1 MGFQQGLSGLHTSS
15 MALDVVSNN
24 IANAS
29 TVGFKKGSAIF
40 ADVYASTLTGTTSGL
55 QVGIGSK
62 ITAVYQL
69 FTEGPLTTTNNPL
82 DMAINGDGF
91 YVIQRH
97 DGSTAYSRNGQ
108 FDIDKEGYIVTPLLE
123 RLMGYRADDGGNVPT
138 TGGTV
143 EPLLVPRGDIDPNP
157 TSRYSI
163 TAGNLSADEDVPLV
177 GVFDRTDADSFN
189 FSEPVTVY
197 DSLGGQHSLVTY
209 FVKTAPGEWDVYA
222 VLDNDPA
229 SQQLLGGAPSL
240 AYDAYGKLNPPG
252 SGTFTLTPI
261 TLTNGAAPLNIDID
275 LNSLTQFG
283 SPNTVSDHFQDG
295 YTSGR
300 IAGVSVSADGVVQGR
315 YTNGQTKNLGQVA
328 IATFRSNQGLAS
340 LGDNLWVETYD
351 SGPVVIGR
359 PGVGIAGWIQAG
371 QVEDSNVD
379 LTDELVQMIIQQ
391 RNYQA
396 NAQTI
401 RTQDQILQTLVNLR

>member
-15 MALDVVSNN
+15 TALDVVSNN

-40 ADVYASTLTGTTSGL
+40 ADVFASTLTGTSSNI

-62 ITAVYQL
+62 INAVYQL
-69 FTEGPLTTTNNPL
+69 FTEGPLTTTNNPM

-91 YVIQRH
+91 FVIQRH

-123 RLMGYRADDGGNVPT
+123 RLMGYRANPDGVVPS

-143 EPLLVPRGDIDPNP
+143 ETLIVPRGDIAPKTTTTYTIN
-157 TSRYSI
+157 
-163 TAGNLSADEDVPLV
+163 AGNLNADDPLPTV
-177 GVFDRTDADSFN
+177 AYDPTDPNNPDSFN
-189 FSEPVTVY
+189 ISDPVTVY
-197 DSLGGQHSLVTY
+197 DSLGGQHTLVTY
-209 FVKTAPGEWDVYA
+209 FVKTGSGTWDVYGM
-222 VLDNDPA
+222 LDNVSPA
-229 SQQLLGGAPSL
+229 QLLGGPPTL
-240 AYDAYGKLNPPG
+240 TFDAYGKLVTPAPASG
-252 SGTFTLTPI
+252 SFA
-261 TLTNGAAPLNIDID
+261 LTNGAASPLNIDVD
-275 LNSLTQFG
+275 LTKLTQYG
-283 SPNTVSDHFQDG
+283 SASNVTDHFQDG

-300 IAGVSVSADGVVQGR
+300 IAGVSISAEGMVQGR

-328 IATFRSNQGLAS
+328 IGTFRSNQGLS
-340 LGDNLWVETYD
+340 SIGDNLWVETYD